1 MEAEEIDGPE
11 QDEEVTLSLDI
22 KYGKDGRVRRAI
34 RTVSPTSGRRSK
46 DRRHHL
52 LQRTDLYA
60 LGTGETS
67 AMVTHA
73 SRPGLG
79 QLR

>member
-34 RTVSPTSGRRSK
+34 GTVSPTSAGSWK
-46 DRRHHL
+46 EI
-52 LQRTDLYA
+52 QGSQA
-60 LGTGETS
+60 PS
-67 AMVTHA
+67 VTTN
-73 SRPGLG
+73 
-79 QLR
+79 